1 MSLGHGLLRSLR
13 HAVGAHSGH
22 VQPRRQGA
30 QGLVGADVAAGL
42 FPADVLLP
50 GLQAQDVGPAALVV
64 GGLTHDAA
72 GELAHELVGG
82 GHVAQVRAAAAQR
95 QTQRLPLAHGDV
107 RAAVPGGLHNGQGD
121 GVAAHDVPGTRL
133 VHQLAQ
139 GLGVLELAEEVG
151 LLHIEGSNAVV
162 QHLPQGVHIG
172 PAVLH
177 RHHTQLVAGAVA
189 IGADGVDGV
198 GVGRA
203 GDQGHPA
210 LALPAHGR
218 RLGGGGGPVIHGGV
232 GHVHAGELADH
243 GLILEDRLQKPLA
256 HLRLIGGIGRQK
268 LLLGGDVLDDGG
280 NVVVIGPRAPQN
292 GGVGAVFGGHGG
304 HRPGGLQLAHA
315 VGDVQRLPQ
324 QHLLR
329 HVPVQVHDILQ
340 PHGAE
345 HLLPLGLGGGDI
357 AAHAQPSSVQK
368 AS

>member
-1 MSLGHGLLRSLR
+1 MLLTGLET
-13 HAVGAHSGH
+13 
-22 VQPRRQGA
+22 
-30 QGLVGADVAAGL
+30 
-42 FPADVLLP
+42 
-50 GLQAQDVGPAALVV
+50 QDVGPAALVV

-82 GHVAQVRAAAAQR
+82 GHVAQIRAAAAQR
-95 QTQRLPLAHGDV
+95 QAQGLPLAHGDV
-107 RAAVPGGLHNGQGD
+107 RAAVPGGLHNGQSN
-121 GVAAHDVPGTRL
+121 GVAAHDILGARL
-133 VHQLAQ
+133 VRQLAQ

-172 PAVLH
+172 SAVLH
-177 RHHTQLVAGAVA
+177 RHHPQLVAGAVA
-189 IGADGVDGV
+189 IGAHGVDGV
-198 GVGRA
+198 RMGRA

-218 RLGGGGGPVIHGGV
+218 RLGGGGGPVIHGGI

-268 LLLGGDVLDDGG
+268 LLLGGDVFDDGG